1 MAKWLKGP
9 SPPSSCCLP
18 SASRVCLRRKLATVP
33 LSARL
38 GSSLTYLLPRRTACP
53 CRPCR
58 TYRRHFGEAL
68 KYDPDFKAAKT
79 EFSKVKEYD
88 RKRNRAQSAAQ
99 EQRWADAE
107 SAFGEA
113 LHVDPRHRVGNRGLW
128 QGLGE
133 ARYQQAKHDAAIE
146 AFRAVLSLS
155 GGSDE
160 TASAWVIRSLLAA
173 ERWQEAVNQARESV
187 NQFQQSH
194 ELRGLLGEAEKRLKM
209 SLRKD
214 YYKLLGVEK
223 HAGDREIK
231 SAYRQLA
238 KQVGVGRVWTRAV
251 EGEGGERVRAAG
263 HAGMCVWG

>member
-1 MAKWLKGP
+1 M
-9 SPPSSCCLP
+9 PPVGFRIHLSSSHYLP
-18 SASRVCLRRKLATVP
+18 GSDASH
-33 LSARL
+33 SD
-38 GSSLTYLLPRRTACP
+38 LLPHRCHCLSCP
-53 CRPCR
+53 YRPCR

-88 RKRNRAQSAAQ
+88 RKRNRAQGAAQ

-113 LHVDPRHRVGNRGLW
+113 LHVDMRHRAGNRGLW

-173 ERWQEAVNQARESV
+173 ERWQEAVTQARESV

-238 KQVGVGRVWTRAV
+238 KQV
-251 EGEGGERVRAAG
+251 
-263 HAGMCVWG
+263 